1 MIKLNNKGQS
11 LVLFVLLLPIFL
23 IIMTLVFDIGNAI
36 CLKLDLD
43 NVNHM
48 AISYGL
54 DNIEEEGIEDT
65 IVDLVKA
72 NYDEVEV
79 NILIENDS
87 IILTLGKKSSSFMGH
102 ILDIDG
108 FEIVSKYK
116 GSMEEEKRIER
127 VK

>member
-79 NILIENDS
+79 NILIEND
-87 IILTLGKKSSSFMGH
+87 I
-102 ILDIDG
+102 
-108 FEIVSKYK
+108 
-116 GSMEEEKRIER
+116 
-127 VK
+127 